1 MTALCPC
8 HCPHC
13 EVMDD
18 VEGAGWAGVHLSD
31 PETGF
36 MFLASR
42 WVSFTEVQTI
52 GSSLIF
58 TRA

>member
-1 MTALCPC
+1 MQGFMTALCPC
-8 HCPHC
+8 HCPRC

-18 VEGAGWAGVHLSD
+18 VEGAGWAGMHLSE

-42 WVSFTEVQTI
+42 WVSFT
-52 GSSLIF
+52 
-58 TRA
+58 